1 MEKVVE
7 THNKVPLENI
17 KKVKP
22 PLKKRIKDEWR
33 RNGLV
38 YLVLTPV
45 LIHFLIFQVIPFV
58 YSFILTFLN
67 YRIIGTSEFVGLRN
81 WKQLFQ
87 DEIAL
92 KSIWNTILFSFYYI
106 LPTMALGLILALV
119 IKSGIRFT
127 KFFKGIFF
135 LPVVTSFV
143 VVAGIWEWLF
153 SGTESGLINYLLSFL
168 GIGPQLFLSDSSQAL
183 LVLAGLSIFKVS
195 GSTMIYYFA
204 GLQSIPK
211 DMYEAAKID
220 GASPLKS
227 FWLITFPL
235 LKPIHFY
242 VLIITTI
249 GSFQIFDSAF
259 LLTNGGPNFST
270 STIVFYLYQ
279 IGFTNLNFSYA
290 AVLSYVLFAIILIIS
305 LIQRKY
311 FGKDQG
317 IY

>member
-7 THNKVPLENI
+7 IHNKLPLKKV

-33 RNGLV
+33 KNGLV
-38 YLVLTPV
+38 YLVMTPV
-45 LIHFLIFQVIPFV
+45 LIHFLIFQVIPFI

-87 DEIAL
+87 DDIAL
-92 KSIWNTILFSFYYI
+92 KSIWNTVLFSFYYI

-153 SGTESGLINYLLSFL
+153 SGTKSGFINYLLSFV
-168 GIGPQLFLSDSSQAL
+168 GVDPQLFLSNSSQAL
-183 LVLAGLSIFKVS
+183 IVLAGLSIFKVS

-227 FWLITFPL
+227 FWMITFPL

-249 GSFQIFDSAF
+249 GSFQIFDSAY

-279 IGFTNLNFSYA
+279 IGFKNLNFSYA

-305 LIQRKY
+305 LIQKKY

>member
-7 THNKVPLENI
+7 THNKVPLKTL

-22 PLKKRIKDEWR
+22 PLKNRIKEEMR
-33 RNGLV
+33 KNGIV
-38 YLVLTPV
+38 YIVLAPV

-58 YSFILTFLN
+58 YSFVLTFLN

-81 WKQLFQ
+81 WKQLF
-87 DEIAL
+87 DDPIAL
-92 KSIWNTILFSFYYI
+92 KSIWNTVLFSFYYI
-106 LPTMALGLILALV
+106 VPTMALGLILALV

-127 KFFKGIFF
+127 KIFKGIFF

-153 SGTESGLINYLLSFL
+153 SGTEAGLINYLLSF
-168 GIGPQLFLSDSSQAL
+168 IGVDAQLFLSDSSQAL

-220 GASPLKS
+220 GASPFKS

-290 AVLSYVLFAIILIIS
+290 AVLSYVLFAIILVIS

>member
-1 MEKVVE
+1 LEKVIE
-7 THNKVPLENI
+7 THNKVPLETL

-22 PLKKRIKDEWR
+22 PLKNRIKDEMR
-33 RNGLV
+33 KNGIV
-38 YLVLTPV
+38 YIVLAPV

-58 YSFILTFLN
+58 YSFVLTFLN

-81 WKQLFQ
+81 WKQLF
-87 DEIAL
+87 DDPIAL
-92 KSIWNTILFSFYYI
+92 KSIWNTVLFSFYYI
-106 LPTMALGLILALV
+106 VPTMALGLILALV

-127 KFFKGIFF
+127 KIFKGIFF

-153 SGTESGLINYLLSFL
+153 SGTESGFINYLLSF
-168 GIGPQLFLSDSSQAL
+168 IGVDAQLFLSDSSQAL
-183 LVLAGLSIFKVS
+183 IVLAGLSIFKVS